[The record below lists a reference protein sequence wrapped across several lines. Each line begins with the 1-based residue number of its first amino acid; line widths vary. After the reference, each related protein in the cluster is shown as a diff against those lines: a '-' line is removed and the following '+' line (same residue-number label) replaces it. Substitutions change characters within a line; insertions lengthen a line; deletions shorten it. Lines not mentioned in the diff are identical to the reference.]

1 MRHADV
7 IPSSASPVSGLIVK
21 TNRHAYNGEDFG
33 GTSMKQASNVKKT
46 KTMPLLPLRGIVV
59 FPYMILHFD
68 VGRAKSVKALED
80 AMLKEQTIFLAA
92 QKDPGEEEP
101 GREDIH
107 PYGTIARI
115 KQLLRL
121 PGDTIRVLVEGLERA
136 RVLSWVEDDPYYTV
150 IVEEIRQPRVVRN
163 KSELE
168 ALARQVVEH
177 FERYAKLTNRIS
189 PDASLSVSAIDD
201 FSRLPDVVASNMNTS
216 VDMKQAILAEASP
229 KRRLEKL
236 LDILVKEIEI
246 LEIERNINSKVRQQ
260 IDKSQRE
267 YYLREQ
273 MKAIQKELGDNDTG
287 DEGDEYR
294 GRILEAKLP
303 EDVEKKALKELDR
316 LQKMHTSSA
325 ESGVIRTYLDWLLDL
340 PWNISTQE
348 NLDLANA
355 SLILDRDHYG
365 LEKVKERMVEYL
377 AVRKLRHGLHGPII
391 CLAGPPGV
399 GKTSIAKS
407 IAESLNRKYV
417 RMSLGGV
424 RDEAEIRG
432 HRRTYVGAMPGRIIS
447 AIKQAGSRNPL
458 ILLDEIDKMSSDF
471 RGDPASAMLEV
482 LDAEQNKDF
491 RDHYLEVPFDLSDV
505 LFVTTANYK
514 DAIPRPLLDRMEVI
528 DISGYTDEEKIHIA
542 SRHLIPKQLELHG
555 IPEGRLKFE
564 TTAIREI
571 IRHYTREAGVRNL
584 ERSIATILRK
594 CARKIVENDSVVLRL
609 AGKTIEPYLGPRRFL
624 VDKKNETDEVG
635 VARGL
640 AWTPVGG
647 DTLSIE
653 VSLVPGEGM
662 VELTGQLGDVMK
674 ESARIARS
682 VVRSRA
688 DELGIDPLFHKKTD
702 MHLHVPEGAIP
713 KDGPSAGI
721 TLATAMVSA
730 LTGIPVLRNVAMTG
744 EITLRGR
751 VLAIGGLKEKALAA
765 YRAGVD
771 TIIIPMENRKDVQD
785 IPEKVREKLRI
796 LPVSR
801 IDQVLR
807 HALVRMPVPSH
818 NRRKTDKPGGEKL
831 ETKGMHPQTVLPQ
844 LEGTEPHTEH

>member
-1 MRHADV
+1 MKPA
-7 IPSSASPVSGLIVK
+7 
-21 TNRHAYNGEDFG
+21 TNA
-33 GTSMKQASNVKKT
+33 KKT
-46 KTMPLLPLRGIVV
+46 KIMPLLPLRGIVV

-80 AMLKEQTIFLAA
+80 AMLKEQTIFLTA

-101 GREDIH
+101 GHDDI
-107 PYGTIARI
+107 YQVGTIARV

-136 RVLSWVEDDPYYTV
+136 RIASWEDDDPYFTV
-150 IVEEIRQPRVVRN
+150 SVEEMRVPKISRN
-163 KSELE
+163 KSEVE

-189 PDASLSVSAIDD
+189 PDATLSVSAIDD
-201 FSRLPDVVASNMNTS
+201 ISRLPDVVASNMNTG
-216 VDMKQAILAEASP
+216 VDMKQGILAEPSP

-273 MKAIQKELGDNDTG
+273 VKAIQKELGDHESGG
-287 DEGDEYR
+287 DEGDEYKL
-294 GRILEAKLP
+294 RIEEAKLP
-303 EDVEKKALKELDR
+303 EEVEKKALKELER
-316 LQKMHTSSA
+316 LQKMHAASA
-325 ESGVIRTYLDWLLDL
+325 ESGVIRTYLDWILEL
-340 PWNISTQE
+340 PWTTATEE
-348 NLDLANA
+348 NLDLDHAA
-355 SLILDRDHYG
+355 EVLARDHYG

-377 AVRKLRHGLHGPII
+377 AVRTLRHGLHGPII

-399 GKTSIAKS
+399 GKTSIARS
-407 IAESLNRKYV
+407 IAEALNRKYV

-432 HRRTYVGAMPGRIIS
+432 HRRTYVGAMPGRIIA
-447 AIKQAGSRNPL
+447 AIKQSGSRNPL

-471 RGDPASAMLEV
+471 RGDPSSAMLEV

-491 RDHYLEVPFDLSDV
+491 RDHYMELPFDLSDV
-505 LFVTTANYK
+505 LFITTANYK

-528 DISGYTDEEKIHIA
+528 DISGYTDEEKVHIA
-542 SRHLIPKQLELHG
+542 TRHLVPKQLGMHG

-564 TTAIREI
+564 TTAVREI
-571 IRHYTREAGVRNL
+571 IHHYTREAGVRNL
-584 ERSIATILRK
+584 ERSINSVMRK
-594 CARKIVENDSVVLRL
+594 SAKDLVMDDTLSIRVNAKTVQKYLGARK
-609 AGKTIEPYLGPRRFL
+609 FL
-624 VDKKNETDEVG
+624 VDKANEIDEVG

-647 DTLSIE
+647 DTLAIE
-653 VSLVPGEGM
+653 VTLMQGDGAL
-662 VELTGQLGDVMK
+662 ELTGQLGDVMK

-682 VVRSRA
+682 VIRSRA
-688 DELGIDPLFHKKTD
+688 EELGIDPMFHKRLD

-721 TLATAMVSA
+721 TLATAMASA
-730 LTGIPVLRNVAMTG
+730 LTGIAIRRNVAMTG

-751 VLAIGGLKEKALAA
+751 VLGIGGLKEKTLAA
-765 YRAGVD
+765 HRAGID
-771 TIIIPMENRKDVQD
+771 TIIIPAENKKDIEE
-785 IPEKVREKLRI
+785 IPLKIREKLRI
-796 LPVSR
+796 IPVSR
-801 IDQVLR
+801 FEQVLKY
-807 HALVRMPVPSH
+807 ALVRLPSPV
-818 NRRKTDKPGGEKL
+818 RKINPQPNGVFRADAVAGPVSEL
-831 ETKGMHPQTVLPQ
+831 EH
-844 LEGTEPHTEH
+844 

>member
-1 MRHADV
+1 MRLGGYIMKPA
-7 IPSSASPVSGLIVK
+7 
-21 TNRHAYNGEDFG
+21 TNG
-33 GTSMKQASNVKKT
+33 KKS
-46 KTMPLLPLRGIVV
+46 KIMPLLPLRGIVV

-80 AMLKEQTIFLAA
+80 AMLKDQTIFLTA
-92 QKDPGEEEP
+92 QRDPGEEEP
-101 GREDIH
+101 GREDIY
-107 PYGTIARI
+107 PIGTIARI

-136 RVLSWVEDDPYYTV
+136 RIAEWKDDEPYFTV
-150 IVEEIRQPRVVRN
+150 AVEEVRVPRVSRN
-163 KSELE
+163 KSEVE

-189 PDASLSVSAIDD
+189 PDATLSVSAVDD
-201 FSRLPDVVASNMNTS
+201 FSRLPDVVASNMNTG
-216 VDMKQAILAEASP
+216 VEMKQAILAEPSP

-236 LDILVKEIEI
+236 LDILAKEIEI
-246 LEIERNINSKVRQQ
+246 LEIERNINSKVRQS

-273 MKAIQKELGDNDTG
+273 MKAIQKELGDHESGG
-287 DEGDEYR
+287 DEGDEYKT
-294 GRILEAKLP
+294 RIEEAKLP
-303 EDVEKKALKELDR
+303 EEVEKKALKELDR
-316 LQKMHTSSA
+316 LQKMHSSSA
-325 ESGVIRTYLDWLLDL
+325 ESGVIRTYLDWILEL
-340 PWNISTQE
+340 PWTTATEE
-348 NLDLANA
+348 NLDLDHAA
-355 SLILDRDHYG
+355 EVLARDHYG

-399 GKTSIAKS
+399 GKTSIARS
-407 IAESLNRKYV
+407 IAEALNRKYV

-447 AIKQAGSRNPL
+447 AIKQSGSRNPL

-471 RGDPASAMLEV
+471 RGDPSSAMLEV

-491 RDHYLEVPFDLSDV
+491 RDHYMELPFDLSDV

-528 DISGYTDEEKIHIA
+528 DISGYTDEEKVHIA
-542 SRHLIPKQLELHG
+542 MRHLIPKQLGMHG

-564 TTAIREI
+564 ATAVREI
-571 IRHYTREAGVRNL
+571 IHHYTREAGVRNL
-584 ERSIATILRK
+584 ERSINSVMRK
-594 CARKIVENDSVVLRL
+594 CAKDLVTDDTLSIRVNS
-609 AGKTIEPYLGPRRFL
+609 KTVQKYLGARKFL
-624 VDKKNETDEVG
+624 VDKANEADEVG

-647 DTLSIE
+647 DTLAIE
-653 VSLVPGEGM
+653 VNLMRGDGSL
-662 VELTGQLGDVMK
+662 ELTGQLGDVMK

-688 DELGIDPLFHKKTD
+688 EELGIDPMFHKRLD

-730 LTGIPVLRNVAMTG
+730 LTGIAIKKNVAMTG

-751 VLAIGGLKEKALAA
+751 VLAIGGLKEKTLAA
-765 YRAGVD
+765 HRAGID
-771 TIIIPMENRKDVQD
+771 TIIIPIENKKDIEE
-785 IPEKVREKLRI
+785 IPLKIREKLRI
-796 LPVSR
+796 IPVSR
-801 IDQVLR
+801 FEQVLR
-807 HALVRMPVPSH
+807 HALVRMPVP
-818 NRRKTDKPGGEKL
+818 TQTPTEKPTGMFPGVTETPPATEL
-831 ETKGMHPQTVLPQ
+831 EH
-844 LEGTEPHTEH
+844 

>member
-1 MRHADV
+1 MRQT
-7 IPSSASPVSGLIVK
+7 G
-21 TNRHAYNGEDFG
+21 N
-33 GTSMKQASNVKKT
+33 QKKSRL
-46 KTMPLLPLRGIVV
+46 MPLLPLRGIVV

-68 VGRAKSVKALED
+68 VGRARSIKALED

-92 QKDPGEEEP
+92 QRDPSEEEP
-101 GREDIH
+101 GPEDIH
-107 PYGTIARI
+107 AIGTIARV

-121 PGDTIRVLVEGLERA
+121 PGDTIRVLVEGLDRA
-136 RVLSWVEDDPYYTV
+136 RVVSWESEDPYFSV
-150 IVEEIRQPRVVRN
+150 LVEEIRVPRATRS

-189 PDASLSVSAIDD
+189 PDATLSVSAIDD
-201 FSRLPDVVASNMNTS
+201 FSRLPDVVASNMNSS
-216 VDMKQAILAEASP
+216 VEVKQTILSEPSP

-236 LDILVKEIEI
+236 LDLLAKEIEI
-246 LEIERNINSKVRQQ
+246 LEIERNINSKVRQS

-294 GRILEAKLP
+294 DRILEAKLP
-303 EDVEKKALKELDR
+303 EDVEKKALKELGR

-340 PWNISTQE
+340 PWNVRTDE

-355 SLILDRDHYG
+355 SRVLDRDHYG

-377 AVRKLRHGLHGPII
+377 AVRRLRHGLHGPII

-399 GKTSIAKS
+399 GKTSIARS
-407 IAESLNRKYV
+407 IAEALNRKYV

-432 HRRTYVGAMPGRIIS
+432 HRRTYVGAMPGRIIN

-471 RGDPASAMLEV
+471 RGDPSSAMLEV

-491 RDHYLEVPFDLSDV
+491 RDHYLELPFDLSDV
-505 LFVTTANYK
+505 LFITTANYK

-528 DISGYTDEEKIHIA
+528 DISGYTDEEKTFIA
-542 SRHLIPKQLELHG
+542 SQHLIPKQLELHG
-555 IPEGRLKFE
+555 IPEGRLRFD
-564 TTAIREI
+564 TTGIREI

-584 ERSIATILRK
+584 ERAIATVLRK
-594 CARKIVENDSVVLRL
+594 CAREIVEDDAVMLRVS
-609 AGKTIEPYLGPRRFL
+609 AKTISRYLGARKYL

-653 VSLVPGEGM
+653 VSLVPGEGA

-682 VVRSRA
+682 VVRFRA
-688 DELGIDPLFHKKTD
+688 DDFGIDPAFHKKTD

-730 LTGIPVLRNVAMTG
+730 LTGIPVRRNVAMTG

-751 VLAIGGLKEKALAA
+751 VLAIGGLKEKSLAA

-771 TIIIPMENRKDVQD
+771 TIIIPFENKKDVQD
-785 IPEKVREKLRI
+785 IPEKVREKLTI
-796 LPVSR
+796 IPVSR
-801 IDQVLR
+801 FDQVLR
-807 HALVRMPVPSH
+807 QALTRMPTP
-818 NRRKTDKPGGEKL
+818 NRLRRKTDRPAAGESEKPEGNTRQE
-831 ETKGMHPQTVLPQ
+831 PPDLPS
-844 LEGTEPHTEH
+844 

>member
-1 MRHADV
+1 
-7 IPSSASPVSGLIVK
+7 
-21 TNRHAYNGEDFG
+21 
-33 GTSMKQASNVKKT
+33 
-46 KTMPLLPLRGIVV
+46 MPLLPLRGIVV

-101 GREDIH
+101 DREDIY
-107 PYGTIARI
+107 PIGTIARI

-136 RVLSWVEDDPYYTV
+136 RIAEWRDEDPYFTV
-150 IVEEIRQPRVVRN
+150 AVEELRIPRTTRN

-189 PDASLSVSAIDD
+189 PDATLSVSAIDD

-216 VDMKQAILAEASP
+216 VEVKQSILAEPSP

-236 LDILVKEIEI
+236 LDLLVKEIEI

-294 GRILEAKLP
+294 TRILEAKLP
-303 EDVEKKALKELDR
+303 EEVEKKALKELDR

-325 ESGVIRTYLDWLLDL
+325 ESGVIRTYLDWILDM
-340 PWNISTQE
+340 PWTHATEE
-348 NLDLANA
+348 NLDLGRAA
-355 SLILDRDHYG
+355 EILDRDHYG

-377 AVRKLRHGLHGPII
+377 AVRKLRHGMHGPII

-399 GKTSIAKS
+399 GKTSIARS

-432 HRRTYVGAMPGRIIS
+432 HRRTYVGAMPGRIIA
-447 AIKQAGSRNPL
+447 AIKQAGTRNPL

-471 RGDPASAMLEV
+471 RGDPSSALLEV

-491 RDHYLEVPFDLSDV
+491 RDHYLELPFDLSDV

-514 DAIPRPLLDRMEVI
+514 DAIPRPLLDRMEII
-528 DISGYTDEEKIHIA
+528 DISGYTDEEKEHIA
-542 SRHLIPKQLELHG
+542 TRHLVPKQLEAHG
-555 IPEGRLKFE
+555 IPVGRLKFE
-564 TTAIREI
+564 PAGIREI
-571 IRHYTREAGVRNL
+571 IHHYTREAGVRNL
-584 ERSIATILRK
+584 ERNIASVLRK
-594 CARKIVENDSVVLRL
+594 SARQIVDDDKLVIRVNQKAIGSLLGARK
-609 AGKTIEPYLGPRRFL
+609 FL
-624 VDKKNETDEVG
+624 VDKANEIDEVG

-653 VSLVPGEGM
+653 VNLMPGDGA

-688 DELGIDPLFHKKTD
+688 LELGIDPAFHKHVD

-730 LTGIPVLRNVAMTG
+730 LTGIAVKRNVAMTG
-744 EITLRGR
+744 EITLRGK
-751 VLAIGGLKEKALAA
+751 VLAIGGLKEKTLAA
-765 YRAGVD
+765 HRAGID
-771 TIIIPMENRKDVQD
+771 TVIIPMENKKDIEE

-801 IDQVLR
+801 FEQVLK
-807 HALVRMPVPSH
+807 HALVRMPAPAKKKDKDETVGTSGKTAEPS
-818 NRRKTDKPGGEKL
+818 PFAVGV
-831 ETKGMHPQTVLPQ
+831 ETLSGNGV
-844 LEGTEPHTEH
+844 EH

>member
-1 MRHADV
+1 MSTA
-7 IPSSASPVSGLIVK
+7 AK
-21 TNRHAYNGEDFG
+21 E
-33 GTSMKQASNVKKT
+33 KKT

-68 VGRAKSVKALED
+68 VGRSKSVKALED
-80 AMLKEQTIFLAA
+80 AMLKDQCIFLTA
-92 QKDPGEEEP
+92 QKDSSEEEP
-101 GREDIH
+101 NREDIH
-107 PYGTIARI
+107 PVGTIARI

-136 RVLSWVEDDPYYTV
+136 RVTSWGGDDPYFTV
-150 IVEEIRQPRVVRN
+150 SVEEIRTPRISRN
-163 KSELE
+163 KSEVE

-189 PDASLSVSAIDD
+189 PDATLSVSAIDD
-201 FSRLPDVVASNMNTS
+201 FSRLPDVVASNMNTG
-216 VDMKQAILAEASP
+216 VDVKQVILAEASP

-273 MKAIQKELGDNDTG
+273 MKAIQKELGDHESGG
-287 DEGDEYR
+287 DEGDEYQN
-294 GRILEAKLP
+294 RIIEAKLP
-303 EDVEKKALKELDR
+303 EDVEKKALKELER

-325 ESGVIRTYLDWLLDL
+325 ESGVIRTYLDWLLEL
-340 PWNISTQE
+340 PWTTTTEE
-348 NLDLANA
+348 NLDLDHAA
-355 SLILDRDHYG
+355 VVLDRDHYG
-365 LEKVKERMVEYL
+365 LEKVKERMLEYL

-399 GKTSIAKS
+399 GKTSIARS
-407 IAESLNRKYV
+407 IAEALNRKYV

-432 HRRTYVGAMPGRIIS
+432 HRRTYVGAMPGRIIA
-447 AIKQAGSRNPL
+447 AIKQAGTRNPL
-458 ILLDEIDKMSSDF
+458 ILLDEVDKMANDF
-471 RGDPASAMLEV
+471 RGDPSSALLEV
-482 LDAEQNKDF
+482 LDGEQNKEF
-491 RDHYLEVPFDLSDV
+491 RDHYMEVPFDLSDV

-528 DISGYTDEEKIHIA
+528 DISGYTDVEKTQIA
-542 SRHLIPKQLELHG
+542 VRHLIPKQLGLHG
-555 IPEGRLKFE
+555 IPEGRFKFE
-564 TTAIREI
+564 ASAVREI
-571 IRHYTREAGVRNL
+571 ISHYTREAGVRNL
-584 ERSIATILRK
+584 ERSITAVLRK
-594 CARKIVENDSVVLRL
+594 CAKELVTDETTSLRVNAKGIRK
-609 AGKTIEPYLGPRRFL
+609 YLGARKYL
-624 VDKKNETDEVG
+624 VDKANDVDEVG

-647 DTLSIE
+647 DTLAIE
-653 VSLVPGEGM
+653 VTLMKGEGS

-682 VVRSRA
+682 HIRSKA
-688 DELGIDPLFHKKTD
+688 EEFGIDPMFHKKFD

-730 LTGIPVLRNVAMTG
+730 LTGIAIRHNVAMTG

-751 VLAIGGLKEKALAA
+751 VLPIGGLKEKTLAA
-765 YRAGVD
+765 HRAGID
-771 TIIIPMENRKDVQD
+771 TVIIPAENRKDIEE
-785 IPEKVREKLRI
+785 IPEKIREKLRI
-796 LPVSR
+796 IPVSR
-801 IDQVLR
+801 FEQVLR
-807 HALVRMPVPSH
+807 YALVQMPVPH
-818 NRRKTDKPGGEKL
+818 KKTVRAEPINLIVPPETGTVSEL
-831 ETKGMHPQTVLPQ
+831 EH
-844 LEGTEPHTEH
+844 